1 MACATMCSQLD
12 LEGVAGCVSANV
24 ESQFSSGGG
33 LEPGFFEFGW
43 YCMIDVRV
51 VRYCM

>member
-1 MACATMCSQLD
+1 M
-12 LEGVAGCVSANV
+12 EVCVSVNV

-51 VRYCM
+51 VRYCVCVYFLKDR